1 MDLNPNNR
9 WVQLATHLPLSPAER
24 TYNIGDTITVN
35 STFPDL
41 VYDRTNEQEY
51 LLPDFLFYPLATFYR
66 HDTIGIDTIEI
77 VTAGNFDFIVDYS
90 MFNLRV
96 WDGSF
101 GRAISGEY
109 NYDENIYQLEFK
121 LVTKK
126 KGLYCMEFACGV
138 AIIDEN
144 QEFPGKCNLVAS
156 DMKTLLN
163 DGALNN
169 ADLLLEAVD
178 PRLHFVYNEKLQR
191 QFLDLGGY
199 CFKVE

>member
-1 MDLNPNNR
+1 M
-9 WVQLATHLPLSPAER
+9 
-24 TYNIGDTITVN
+24 
-35 STFPDL
+35 
-41 VYDRTNEQEY
+41 
-51 LLPDFLFYPLATFYR
+51 
-66 HDTIGIDTIEI
+66 
-77 VTAGNFDFIVDYS
+77 
-90 MFNLRV
+90 
-96 WDGSF
+96 
-101 GRAISGEY
+101 
-109 NYDENIYQLEFK
+109 
-121 LVTKK
+121 
-126 KGLYCMEFACGV
+126 MEFACGV

-163 DGALNN
+163 DSALNN